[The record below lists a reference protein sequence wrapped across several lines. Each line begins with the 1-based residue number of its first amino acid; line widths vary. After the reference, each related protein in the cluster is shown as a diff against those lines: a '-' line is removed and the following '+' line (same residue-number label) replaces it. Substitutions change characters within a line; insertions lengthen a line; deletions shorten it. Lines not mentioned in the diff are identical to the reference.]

1 MIGLKGSEKLA
12 KQLEEF
18 SLTFKVKLKNMV
30 EGFAEDVVVAASNA
44 TPEGN
49 QADIDKPGKYRSLY
63 LGRQKHLGIP
73 LEAGFHRG
81 AWGYSENNIFNF
93 NNHVRSQTEMKNDF
107 FGDFASNYKLG
118 DRFFVGAAG
127 PAFIQL
133 QNGLSD
139 QAPNGIEKPTLAMIR
154 AVIMSDLLK
163 HYNKV

>member
-1 MIGLKGSEKLA
+1 MIGLKGADKLA

-18 SLTFKVKLKNMV
+18 TVKLKIKLENMV
-30 EGFAEDVVVAASNA
+30 EGFAEDVVTAASNA

-49 QADIDKPGKYRSLY
+49 QQDIDRPGKYRSLY
-63 LGRQKHLGIP
+63 LGRMKSFGIP

-81 AWGYSENNIFNF
+81 AWGYSKNNLFNF
-93 NNHVRSQTEMKNDF
+93 NNHIRSQGEMVNDF
-107 FGDFASNYKLG
+107 YGDFSSNYKLG
-118 DRFFVGAAG
+118 DRFFIGAAG
-127 PAFIQL
+127 PAFIEL

-139 QAPNGIEKPTLAMIR
+139 KAPDGIEKPTLAMIR